1 MITNINY
8 LKTTLECL
16 EEGQTPM
23 TEMKILKTMQQI
35 CEMNIQR
42 IELDLVD
49 KVEGKL
55 FGMTMVICWSAPDC
69 GTSV

>member
-8 LKTTLECL
+8 LKTALECL

-23 TEMKILKTMQQI
+23 TELKILKTIQQI
-35 CEMNIQR
+35 CELNIQR

-49 KVEGKL
+49 KVEDRLYNNDTVKGA
-55 FGMTMVICWSAPDC
+55 TNA
-69 GTSV
+69 

>member
-8 LKTTLECL
+8 LKTALECL

-55 FGMTMVICWSAPDC
+55 FKESDRA
-69 GTSV
+69 

>member
-8 LKTTLECL
+8 LKTALECL

-23 TEMKILKTMQQI
+23 TEMKILKTIQQI

-49 KVEGKL
+49 KVEDRL
-55 FGMTMVICWSAPDC
+55 YNT
-69 GTSV
+69 TTN

>member
-8 LKTTLECL
+8 LKTALECL

-35 CEMNIQR
+35 CEMNLQR

-55 FGMTMVICWSAPDC
+55 FKENENA
-69 GTSV
+69 

>member
-8 LKTTLECL
+8 LKTAVECL

-23 TEMKILKTMQQI
+23 TEMKILKTIQQI

-49 KVEGKL
+49 KVEDRL
-55 FGMTMVICWSAPDC
+55 YNT
-69 GTSV
+69 TTN

>member
-8 LKTTLECL
+8 LKTAVECL

-23 TEMKILKTMQQI
+23 TEMKILKTIQQI
-35 CEMNIQR
+35 CDMNIER

-55 FGMTMVICWSAPDC
+55 FQGDANA
-69 GTSV
+69 

>member
-8 LKTTLECL
+8 LKTALECL

-23 TEMKILKTMQQI
+23 TEMKILKTIQQI
-35 CEMNIQR
+35 CDMNIQR

-49 KVEGKL
+49 KVEDRL
-55 FGMTMVICWSAPDC
+55 YNSSTN
-69 GTSV
+69 

>member
-8 LKTTLECL
+8 LKTAVECL

-23 TEMKILKTMQQI
+23 TEMKILKTIQQI

-55 FGMTMVICWSAPDC
+55 FKESDRA
-69 GTSV
+69 

>member
-1 MITNINY
+1 
-8 LKTTLECL
+8 
-16 EEGQTPM
+16 M

-55 FGMTMVICWSAPDC
+55 FKESDRA
-69 GTSV
+69 

>member
-8 LKTTLECL
+8 LKTALECL

-23 TEMKILKTMQQI
+23 TELKILKTIQQI

-42 IELDLVD
+42 IETNLVD
-49 KVEGKL
+49 KIEDRLYNKD
-55 FGMTMVICWSAPDC
+55 TEKA
-69 GTSV
+69 

>member
-1 MITNINY
+1 VITNINY
-8 LKTTLECL
+8 LKTAVECL

-23 TEMKILKTMQQI
+23 TEMKILKTIQQI

-49 KVEGKL
+49 KVEDRL
-55 FGMTMVICWSAPDC
+55 YNT
-69 GTSV
+69 TTN

>member
-8 LKTTLECL
+8 LKTAVECL

-49 KVEGKL
+49 KVEDRL
-55 FGMTMVICWSAPDC
+55 YNT
-69 GTSV
+69 TTN

>member
-8 LKTTLECL
+8 LKTALECL

-23 TEMKILKTMQQI
+23 TEMKILKTIQQI

-55 FGMTMVICWSAPDC
+55 FKESDRA
-69 GTSV
+69 

>member
-8 LKTTLECL
+8 LKTALECL

-35 CEMNIQR
+35 CEMNLQR
-42 IELDLVD
+42 IELNLVD
-49 KVEGKL
+49 KIEDRL
-55 FGMTMVICWSAPDC
+55 YNNT
-69 GTSV
+69 TN